1 MDGAGPSEQILQF
14 QHIAHVVKGERS
26 EGIIKWSTRGLAFK
40 NALSGSPHNA
50 VCVCLAHLP

>member
-50 VCVCLAHLP
+50 VCVCPAP